1 MNDLTKHTVQELI
14 VQFRDACLSQYETDI
29 TGAMRKY
36 NKLQDF
42 LLDVVRE
49 LKRRG
54 VEERRSLL
62 GLLADRNPQVRL
74 QAAKSVYSVA
84 PMEAKACLEA
94 IAAAGLPDQS
104 LSAGMTLSGLEE
116 EPNCLDWI

>member
-1 MNDLTKHTVQELI
+1 M
-14 VQFRDACLSQYETDI
+14 QFRNSCLAQYDTYMTERVDK
-29 TGAMRKY
+29 R
-36 NKLQDF
+36 NKLFDF
-42 LLDVVRE
+42 IISATRE

-62 GLLADRNPQVRL
+62 TLFTDKNPQVRL

-84 PMEAKACLEA
+84 PVEAKACLEA

-104 LSAGMTLSGLEE
+104 LSAGMTLSRLEE
-116 EPNCLDWI
+116 VPTCLDWI